1 MRTRSI
7 WLSASILLLLG
18 LALLSLGFKNISIDL
33 PGFPELKRGGTGP
46 LGLKLGLDLR
56 GGAHL
61 VYQADTGT
69 RFDVTFLDPIFAIEV
84 QQALDEMQFG
94 DAELRFEDFTVE
106 SLSGSRVMIKTGLL
120 DRNDPRRT
128 GFQET
133 MVEKLGFIESVEV
146 TDIESPST
154 DQMQGVL
161 DIINRRVNLSG
172 TDEPIIQRFG
182 DDRIVV
188 QLPGATGSVTEVEF
202 VEPVPDPDPSDGE
215 PVAETLRGIL
225 VNVGFDDVEV
235 KRRSEQSFTVTSAT
249 VGIVK
254 RENAQAALGEISPL
268 SRFEVSSGI
277 DRAKDL
283 IGDTARLE
291 FKERTCTD
299 QACSQF
305 TDADIKLTGDDL
317 SRAFARTDQVGVGW
331 VVIIHFNDRGTEIF
345 SDLTRRIVGQP
356 SKRISFFMDDQ
367 ELLAP
372 VAQAWIRDGVTRI
385 TGNFTR
391 EEARTLAIQLEAGRL
406 PVPLKLIQENDVDAL
421 LGSES
426 LRNSLI
432 AGLVGLGLVIVFML
446 AYYRVAGVVAGV
458 ALVFYAIVVL
468 AIFKLIPVTL
478 TLSHI
483 GGFILSVGMAV
494 DANILIFERMK
505 EEMRIGRTLASSME
519 VGFNRAWPAIR
530 DGNVSTLFTCLVLL
544 WFGDRLGGGL
554 VTGFAI
560 SLGIGV
566 LASMFTAL
574 VLSRNLLQLLAWVGL
589 GKRLALFTP
598 EGAQRTAQTSGGGR

>member
-1 MRTRSI
+1 
-7 WLSASILLLLG
+7 
-18 LALLSLGFKNISIDL
+18 
-33 PGFPELKRGGTGP
+33 
-46 LGLKLGLDLR
+46 
-56 GGAHL
+56 
-61 VYQADTGT
+61 
-69 RFDVTFLDPIFAIEV
+69 
-84 QQALDEMQFG
+84 
-94 DAELRFEDFTVE
+94 
-106 SLSGSRVMIKTGLL
+106 
-120 DRNDPRRT
+120 
-128 GFQET
+128 
-133 MVEKLGFIESVEV
+133 
-146 TDIESPST
+146 
-154 DQMQGVL
+154 MQGAL
-161 DIINRRVNLSG
+161 DIINRRVNLFG

-188 QLPGATGSVTEVEF
+188 QLPGASGSITEVGF
-202 VEPVPDPDPSDGE
+202 VEPVLDVADEE
-215 PVAETLRGIL
+215 PVEEILRSVLAG
-225 VNVGFDDVEV
+225 VGFDDIEIE
-235 KRRSEQSFTVTSAT
+235 RQSDRSFTVKSAT
-249 VGIVK
+249 VGSIK
-254 RENAQAALGEISPL
+254 REAAGTALEERLGAL

-277 DRAKDL
+277 DQAKAL
-283 IGDTARLE
+283 IGGTARLE

-299 QACSQF
+299 ISCVQF
-305 TDADIKLTGDDL
+305 TDADIGLTGDDL
-317 SRAFARTDQVGVGW
+317 SRAFARTDQVGFGW
-331 VVIIHFNDRGTEIF
+331 VVIIHFNNRGTDIF

-356 SKRISFFMDDQ
+356 SKRISFFMDDE

-446 AYYRVAGVVAGV
+446 AYYRMAGVVAAV
-458 ALVFYAIVVL
+458 ALIFYSIVVL
-468 AIFKLIPVTL
+468 ALFKLIPVTL

-483 GGFILSVGMAV
+483 GGFILSIGMAV

-530 DGNVSTLFTCLVLL
+530 DGNVSTLFTCGVLL

-566 LASMFTAL
+566 LASMFTAV
-574 VLSRNLLQLLAWVGL
+574 VLSRNLLQLLAWTGL
-589 GKRLALFTP
+589 GRRLGLFTP
-598 EGAQRTAQTSGGGR
+598 EGLQRTTQIIGGGR